1 MLPTE
6 DNFSNMRIAN
16 KRHDMTKNTEIKTT
30 FAPKHLIGA
39 HKSAIETPALLLYVD
54 TLQRNIDKMA
64 SFFADKPC
72 KPRPHIKTHKLPA
85 IARKQLEAGAIG
97 VTCATVT
104 EAETFAAAGL
114 KDILIANEI
123 VENSKI
129 ERLARLAA
137 DCNLI
142 VAVDDFR
149 IAVALSAA
157 AKRRGTRPGL
167 LLDINVGLNRCGVQP
182 GAPAV
187 EPAARIAA
195 LNSIEFRGIM
205 GYEGSFL
212 DCPPDDR
219 IRLCRESDRLL
230 VETAELL
237 RKNGIPVEIVSAGGV
252 HTFEIT
258 GTHPGI
264 TEIQVGS
271 YATMDGRNE
280 SLGLPFDAAVTVL
293 TTIVSRP
300 EPTRAITDAGM
311 KALSVDAGL
320 SLPREKGVT
329 LLKLNEEHGHLR
341 VDDPAKSLPVG
352 SKIEIVPW
360 HGCTTIPLY
369 DRYHFIRDDR
379 VVDIVPFNPH
389 H

>member
-1 MLPTE
+1 
-6 DNFSNMRIAN
+6 
-16 KRHDMTKNTEIKTT
+16 MTKATKTNPT
-30 FAPKHLIGA
+30 HSDKSLIGA
-39 HKSAIETPALLLYVD
+39 HKNEIETPALLLYVD
-54 TLQRNIDKMA
+54 TIQRNIDKMA
-64 SFFADKPC
+64 AFFANKPC

-85 IARKQLEAGAIG
+85 IARKQVKAGAIG

-104 EAETFAAAGL
+104 EAETFAAAGI

-123 VENSKI
+123 VESSKI
-129 ERLARLAA
+129 KRLARLAA

-142 VAVDDFR
+142 VAVDNFQ
-149 IAVALSAA
+149 VAAAISAA
-157 AKRRGTRPGL
+157 SKQRGSRLGL

-182 GAPAV
+182 GAPALEMASRV
-187 EPAARIAA
+187 AG
-195 LNSIEFRGIM
+195 LQSIEFRGIM

-212 DCPPDDR
+212 DSPPDDR
-219 IRLCRESDRLL
+219 ERLCKKSAELL
-230 VETAELL
+230 TGTAELL

-258 GTHPGI
+258 GAYPGI

-280 SLGLPFDAAVTVL
+280 SLGLPFEAAVTVL
-293 TTIVSRP
+293 STIVSRP

-320 SLPREKGVT
+320 PLSREKDVT
-329 LLKLNEEHGHLR
+329 LLKLNEEHGILR
-341 VDDPAKSLPVG
+341 VEGPVENLPVG
-352 SKIEIVPW
+352 SKIEMLPW

-369 DRYHFIRDDR
+369 DRYYFIRDDR